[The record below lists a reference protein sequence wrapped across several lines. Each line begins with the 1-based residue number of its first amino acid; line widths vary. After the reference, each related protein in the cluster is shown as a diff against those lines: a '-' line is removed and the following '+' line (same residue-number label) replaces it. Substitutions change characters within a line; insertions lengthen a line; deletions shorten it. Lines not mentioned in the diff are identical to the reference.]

1 MVGSLEVACQATER
15 QLEMSHRRADDLSS
29 LAYDLESM
37 VEGWQYLHTWEMG
50 PVEGETEVV
59 VEPRE

>member
-1 MVGSLEVACQATER
+1 M
-15 QLEMSHRRADDLSS
+15 ADDLSS

-37 VEGWQYLHTWEMG
+37 VKGQWYLRTWEMG

-59 VEPRE
+59 VEPMEEDAEDNDVDMTLKE